1 MHIKTFSW
9 TTCVGDIMQRRFQP
23 CFTLWGRSFHG
34 VLAQGTCFKSS
45 RWRWWRSWEASLGPW
60 MSTAMLL
67 CVTPWIT
74 SVITSSD
81 ARGRTA
87 RHSPHRRQVHPS
99 WAIFCYFAY
108 LSYGFTRIFFSSF
121 ETHVVVYA
129 SAKWLEPPPNMNS
142 ETWSFEL
149 LSSNIAKFCVLVF

>member
-1 MHIKTFSW
+1 
-9 TTCVGDIMQRRFQP
+9 
-23 CFTLWGRSFHG
+23 
-34 VLAQGTCFKSS
+34 
-45 RWRWWRSWEASLGPW
+45 
-60 MSTAMLL
+60 
-67 CVTPWIT
+67 
-74 SVITSSD
+74 
-81 ARGRTA
+81 
-87 RHSPHRRQVHPS
+87 VHPS
-99 WAIFCYFAY
+99 WAIFCYFVY